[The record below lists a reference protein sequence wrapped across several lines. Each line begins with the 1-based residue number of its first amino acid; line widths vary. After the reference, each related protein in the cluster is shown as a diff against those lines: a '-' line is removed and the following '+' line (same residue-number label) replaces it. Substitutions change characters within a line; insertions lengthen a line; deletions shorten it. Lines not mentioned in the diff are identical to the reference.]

1 MTKFTWTFNDFESC
15 TPTIVELSSVIR
27 ILNGFGA
34 DITQLQSTEFLQ
46 NFALESSLTIFLYFS
61 KSRCG
66 RENESELDTSNYKTL

>member
-34 DITQLQSTEFLQ
+34 DITQSQSTEFLQ
-46 NFALESSLTIFLYFS
+46 NFALESS
-61 KSRCG
+61 
-66 RENESELDTSNYKTL
+66 